1 MATKIE
7 DVLRS
12 IPSEEH
18 RQVLVDFH
26 LQMSTA
32 VSDGRTSFASRFAD
46 DLAKFLG
53 KEFTADERLTLY
65 VLFLKHA
72 IYLLMC
78 QAIPVFL
85 QVVKTKDMG
94 FMRAFAQY
102 LPVITP
108 DELPRAKLE
117 ARN

>member
-7 DVLRS
+7 DILRS

-26 LQMSTA
+26 LQMSAA
-32 VSDGRTSFASRFAD
+32 VGEEHASFTGRFVEDLSR
-46 DLAKFLG
+46 FLG
-53 KEFTADERLTLY
+53 KEFTADEQLSLY

-85 QVVKTKDMG
+85 QVIKAKDMD
-94 FMRAFAQY
+94 FVRAFARY
-102 LPVITP
+102 LPAITP